1 MGEGKSSF
9 EKKSQIKLAITFE
22 LFSSRRSVI
31 LTSIH
36 GKSHGKSH
44 MSTYHGGRNRPKKK

>member
-36 GKSHGKSH
+36 GKSH
-44 MSTYHGGRNRPKKK
+44 MSTYHGGRSRPKKK

>member
-44 MSTYHGGRNRPKKK
+44 MSTYHGGRN